1 MECKLIR
8 RLPGNE
14 RQKTFNSIASVRF
27 LPNIINQNKVKSKET
42 SFENISTKTFN
53 LYEGQE
59 IGNSGGMVIKI
70 TNKEVIAIDF
80 QGQILTL
87 PINFLPMVN

>member
-1 MECKLIR
+1 M
-8 RLPGNE
+8 PGNE
-14 RQKTFNSIASVRF
+14 RQKTFNSIASIRF
-27 LPNIINQNKVKSKET
+27 LQNIINQNKVKSKET
-42 SFENISTKTFN
+42 SLENISTKTFYM
-53 LYEGQE
+53 YEGQE

-87 PINFLPMVN
+87 PINSLPMVN